1 MSSKYVQ
8 PKILAFF
15 MLIKSEWLRQISR
28 ENKDLKKKSLNSRV
42 KSRPSIIISLK
53 SYYSSKI
60 CRVIREQKLQKR
72 S

>member
-28 ENKDLKKKSLNSRV
+28 ENKDLKKKVIELTSEIS
-42 KSRPSIIISLK
+42 SIDYNII
-53 SYYSSKI
+53 KI
-60 CRVIREQKLQKR
+60 ILFIEDL
-72 S
+72 